1 VQNLGVAAG
10 TVPLSVA
17 LVSGSLVALN
27 PCSAPLLPSF
37 FSYYAGADAGQL
49 PRARTSVVQGLAAG
63 ALLVAGT
70 VAVFAAVGFPLV
82 YGATRVADAVPWSGL
97 VAGVAAVVAGVVV
110 LAGRTVSLPVRTP
123 RQHVRRRRPL
133 ALLAF
138 GVAYGVASLGCSL
151 PIFLAFLA
159 VSLASSGTAAA
170 LTIFGVYVAGMATT
184 LLVLSLVAALLREGI
199 GRRLGPV
206 FAALVP
212 LSGLLLV
219 LAGGYLTYF
228 WARVRFG
235 DTATLADDPVVGFAT
250 RYTARVQTLAGRLGL
265 TFVLALVL
273 VLVLAL
279 VASLWHSRRTE
290 RS

>member
-1 VQNLGVAAG
+1 MHNQRMAAG

-37 FSYYAGADAGQL
+37 LSYYVAADGAQL
-49 PRARTSVVQGLAAG
+49 PRARTGVAQG
-63 ALLVAGT
+63 LVAGVYIT
-70 VAVFAAVGFPLV
+70 AGTLAVFAVVGFPLV
-82 YGATRVADAVPWSGL
+82 YGAARVADAVPWSGL
-97 VAGVAAVVAGVVV
+97 VAGVAAVLGGLAV
-110 LAGRTVSLPVRTP
+110 LAGRSVTLPLRAP
-123 RQHVRRRRPL
+123 RPRRPRGPL
-133 ALLAF
+133 PLVVF

-159 VSLASSGTAAA
+159 VSLASSGTGAA
-170 LTIFGVYVAGMATT
+170 LAVFGAYAAGMATT
-184 LLVLSLVAALLREGI
+184 LLALSLVAALLREGLA
-199 GRRLGPV
+199 RRLGPL
-206 FAALVP
+206 FSALVP

-235 DTATLADDPVVGFAT
+235 DTATLADDPVVGVAT
-250 RYTARVQTLAGRLGL
+250 RYTARVQTLAGQLGL

-279 VASLWHSRRTE
+279 AASLWHSRRADRT
-290 RS
+290 

>member
-1 VQNLGVAAG
+1 MAAG

-37 FSYYAGADAGQL
+37 LSYYVGADGARL
-49 PRARTSVVQGLAAG
+49 PRARTAVPQGLAAG
-63 ALLVAGT
+63 ALLAAGT

-97 VAGVAAVVAGVVV
+97 AAGIAAIVAGLVV
-110 LAGRTVSLPVRTP
+110 LAGRSVSLPLP
-123 RQHVRRRRPL
+123 APRRRPRSRPL

-170 LTIFGVYVAGMATT
+170 LTVFGVYVAGMATT
-184 LLVLSLVAALLREGI
+184 VLVLSLVAALLREGL
-199 GRRLGPV
+199 GRRLGPL

-235 DTATLADDPVVGFAT
+235 ETATLADDPVVGLAT

-279 VASLWHSRRTE
+279 GASLWQARRSE
-290 RS
+290 RA